1 MLSDSVPAWFE
12 LPAADFERSIRFY
25 ETVLETR
32 LNREAMGPM
41 QMAVFPHKA
50 PSPTGA
56 VVRAEGY
63 VPNAQASVV
72 YLNLSDDLAK
82 PLARVAKAG
91 GKVLVQKTALPGGM
105 GYYAQFLDSE
115 GNRVGFFSMQ

>member
-1 MLSDSVPAWFE
+1 MLSESVPAWFE

-25 ETVLETR
+25 ETVLDTR
-32 LNREAMGPM
+32 LDRETMGPM

-50 PSPTGA
+50 PAPGGA

-72 YLNLSDDLAK
+72 YLNLSVDLAK

-91 GKVLVQKTALPGGM
+91 GKVLVEKTALPDGM
-105 GYYAQFLDSE
+105 GHYAQFLDSE
-115 GNRVGFFSMQ
+115 GNRVGFFSVQ